1 MTSKTDVSELNP
13 KKEAYFRS
21 IPIGECNPEYLDQFF
36 DSVERFV
43 TNLCENSKLKRYPLL
58 FMFKNENNTH
68 AVSICSELSKE
79 QIEAWG
85 GVVPEGIDDIQL
97 PHSYDFA
104 TKLIKEFQ
112 PQAIVLVSA
121 FVSDVDGPTGG
132 IYLHGS
138 SFDLSWKRE
147 KDLGAILDIAPETGK
162 VGTWNIDNS
171 VIPPLEDDFKGVKSV
186 CNDILYNS
194 GEKTFGKRDSN
205 EV

>member
-1 MTSKTDVSELNP
+1 MKNRTDVSELDS

-21 IPIGECNPEYLDQFF
+21 IPIGECDPEYLDQFF
-36 DSVERFV
+36 DGVERFV
-43 TNLCENSKLKRYPLL
+43 MKLCENGKLRRYPLL

-68 AVSICSELSKE
+68 GVSICSELSKG
-79 QIEAWG
+79 QIQAWG
-85 GVVPEGIDDIQL
+85 GVIPEDTDDVQL

-104 TKLIKEFQ
+104 TKLIKNYQ

-147 KDLGAILDIAPETGK
+147 KDIGAILDIAPKTGK
-162 VGTWNIDNS
+162 VGTWNVDNS
-171 VIPPLEDDFKGVKSV
+171 VIPPLEDEFKGVKSV
-186 CNDILYNS
+186 CNDVLYNG
-194 GEKTFGKRDSN
+194 GEKTFGKRENN